1 MPTPQIRYEASEQ
14 IATITLDR
22 PEVMNAFGGTMREDL
37 LACLERAAVDS
48 QVRCLIITGAGKAFC
63 AGGDVASMAELQAR
77 DDTSVLVQR
86 MQGAARVVSFIRAIP
101 KPVIAAV
108 NGAAAGAGMN
118 LALACDL
125 RYAAASARFSEAFI
139 RIGLVPDWGGHFLL
153 TELVG
158 PARALELI
166 MSGERIDAG
175 EAERLGI
182 VNACFNDADFAT
194 EVRRKA
200 RMFAAAPAEA
210 IAAIKKGVRRAMQ
223 GSLEDTLEYELAA
236 QQRVFL
242 GADAREGMRAFLEK
256 RAPRFGQQS

>member
-1 MPTPQIRYEASEQ
+1 MSSAQIRYEVSER

-37 LACLERAAVDS
+37 FTRLMEAEKDDE
-48 QVRCLIITGAGKAFC
+48 VRCIVITGAGKAFS
-63 AGGDVASMAELQAR
+63 AGGDVASMADLQAE
-77 DDTSVLVQR
+77 DDTSVLVTR
-86 MQGAARVVSFIRAIP
+86 MRAAARLVSYLRTLP

-125 RYAAASARFSEAFI
+125 RYATASAKFSEAFI

-166 MSGERIDAG
+166 MTGERIDAR

-182 VNACFNDADFAT
+182 INGCFSDESFTT
-194 EVRRKA
+194 EVRAKA
-200 RMFAAAPAEA
+200 RVLAAAPALA
-210 IAAIKKGVRRAMQ
+210 IAAIKRGVRRAMQ
-223 GSLEDTLEYELAA
+223 GTLEDTLEYELEA
-236 QQRVFL
+236 QQQVFL
-242 GADAREGMRAFLEK
+242 SADAREGMRAFLEK

>member
-1 MPTPQIRYEASEQ
+1 MSTHQIRYEVSEH

-37 LACLERAAVDS
+37 LARLEEAAADPE
-48 QVRCLIITGAGKAFC
+48 VRCVVITGAGKAFC

-77 DDTSVLVQR
+77 DDTTVLNTR
-86 MQGAARVVSFIRAIP
+86 MRAAANLISFLRVLP

-125 RYAAASARFSEAFI
+125 RYAAASAKFSEAFI

-166 MSGERIDAG
+166 MSGDRVDAR

-182 VNACFNDADFAT
+182 INACFDDADFAA
-194 EVRRKA
+194 EVRNKA
-200 RMFAAAPAEA
+200 RTFAAAPAAA
-210 IAAIKKGVRRAMQ
+210 IAAIKQGVRRAMR
-223 GSLEDTLEYELAA
+223 GSLEDTLEYELEA
-236 QQRVFL
+236 QRSVFL
-242 GADAREGMRAFLEK
+242 SADAREGMRAFLEK
-256 RAPRFGQQS
+256 RAPRFNQQS

>member
-1 MPTPQIRYEASEQ
+1 MSTHQIRYEVSEH

-37 LACLERAAVDS
+37 LARLEEAATDPG
-48 QVRCLIITGAGKAFC
+48 VRCLIITGAGKAFC

-77 DDTSVLVQR
+77 DDTTVLTTR
-86 MQGAARVVSFIRAIP
+86 MRAAARLISFLREIP

-125 RYAAASARFSEAFI
+125 RYAAASAKFSEAFI

-166 MSGERIDAG
+166 MSGDRIDARD
-175 EAERLGI
+175 AERLGI
-182 VNACFNDADFAT
+182 VNACFSDEDFTT
-194 EVRRKA
+194 EVRKKA
-200 RMFAAAPAEA
+200 RMFAAAPAAA
-210 IAAIKKGVRRAMQ
+210 IAAIKQGVRRALR
-223 GSLEDTLEYELAA
+223 GSLEDTLQYEMEA
-236 QQRVFL
+236 QERVFL
-242 GADAREGMRAFLEK
+242 SADAREGMRAFLEK
-256 RAPRFGQQS
+256 RAPRFGPQS

>member
-1 MPTPQIRYEASEQ
+1 MSTHQIRYETSEQ

-37 LACLERAAVDS
+37 LACLERAAGDPR
-48 QVRCLIITGAGKAFC
+48 VRCLIITGAGKAFC

-77 DDTSVLVQR
+77 DDTSVLTQR
-86 MQGAARVVSFIRAIP
+86 MQGAAKVVSFIRAIP

-125 RYAAASARFSEAFI
+125 RYAAASAKFSEAFI
-139 RIGLVPDWGGHFLL
+139 RIGLIPDWGGHFLL

-166 MSGERIDAG
+166 MSGERIDAA
-175 EAERLGI
+175 EAERIGI
-182 VNACFNDADFAT
+182 VNACFNDADFAD
-194 EVRRKA
+194 EVRGKA
-200 RMFAAAPAEA
+200 RVFAAAPAEA
-210 IAAIKKGVRRAMQ
+210 IAAIKQGVRRAMQ
-223 GSLEDTLEYELAA
+223 GSLEDTLEYELKA

-242 GADAREGMRAFLEK
+242 SADAREGMRAFLEK
-256 RAPRFGQQS
+256 RAPRFGRPS